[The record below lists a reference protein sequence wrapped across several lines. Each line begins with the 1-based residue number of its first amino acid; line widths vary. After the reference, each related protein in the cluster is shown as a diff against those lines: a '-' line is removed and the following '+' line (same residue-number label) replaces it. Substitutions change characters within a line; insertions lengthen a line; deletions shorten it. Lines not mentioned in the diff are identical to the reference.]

1 MLQLQRSLILAAAFA
16 LTSVASAT
24 AGGRLFIYN
33 WTDYT
38 APALIAK
45 FETET
50 GVKVSIDTFDSNETL
65 LAKLKSGSTGYDII
79 IGSSDFIPIFIQE
92 HLIQKVDVSTWPG
105 YTQIDAR
112 WRSPAWDKGN
122 EYTIPFGWGV
132 TSFLIN
138 TKFIKEPADSLKLL
152 FDPPP
157 EAKGKVGMLGAPTEV
172 VSMAEVYLGMSPCQT
187 DVANMKKVSALLEAQ
202 GPDVKVYASDG
213 IIERAA
219 SGETWIQQ
227 TWNGDAARAR
237 GANPDLKFVFPKEGA
252 VAWMDNVAVPVG
264 APDLENAK
272 LFMKFLLKPE
282 NAALS
287 ANFTHYASAISGV
300 DPYLDES
307 LRTASELK
315 VPADLK
321 ISFTPPCPEE
331 AIKLI
336 DRVWTRL
343 RR

>member
-1 MLQLQRSLILAAAFA
+1 MPLPLRSAVLGAALLCTSFA
-16 LTSVASAT
+16 ARGDEHLYV
-24 AGGRLFIYN
+24 YN

-45 FETET
+45 FEKET
-50 GVKVSIDTFDSNETL
+50 GIKVSVDTFDSNETL
-65 LAKLKSGSTGYDII
+65 LAKLKSGAADYDIV
-79 IGSSDFIPIFIQE
+79 IGSSDFIPIFIDE
-92 HLIQKVDVSTWPG
+92 HLIQKIDASTWAD
-105 YTQIDAR
+105 YKNIDAR
-112 WRSPAWDKGN
+112 WRSPFWDKGN
-122 EYTIPFGWGV
+122 DYTIPFGWGV
-132 TSFLIN
+132 TSYLVN
-138 TKFIKEPADSLKLL
+138 TKYIKQPADSLKLL
-152 FDPPP
+152 FEPPP

-172 VSMAEVYLGMSPCQT
+172 ASMAEVYYGLAPCQT

-202 GPDVKVYASDG
+202 APSVKVYASDG

-237 GANPDLKFVFPKEGA
+237 LANPDLKFIFPKEGA
-252 VAWMDNVAVPVG
+252 VGWMDNVAVPVG
-264 APDLENAK
+264 AKHPDNAK
-272 LFMKFLLKPE
+272 RFMQFLLKPE

-287 ANFTHYASAISGV
+287 ANFTHYASAIAGV
-300 DPYLDES
+300 EPYLDPTI
-307 LRTASELK
+307 RDAPELK
-315 VPADLK
+315 VPKDLK
-321 ISFTPPCPEE
+321 LSFTPPCSAP